1 MGQNLDGDINWH
13 TLSVLIFA
21 CIYFR
26 ELKKIVL
33 REYLFLRLAASF
45 LKFRVYKF
53 QPQRKKIRQLNQG
66 TFGFLSRSTQQKDR
80 QVTMEK
86 LLLLILKKAELTK
99 LFCAYFFSCK
109 YYFREYEFCV
119 YLACIYFR
127 KCRLKENFAYLILQ
141 NRPKFA
147 KFAKIC
153 TREENSTL
161 KVHS

>member
-33 REYLFLRLAASF
+33 REYLFLRLAVSF

-53 QPQRKKIRQLNQG
+53 QPQRKKNKTVESGDIWLM
-66 TFGFLSRSTQQKDR
+66 FLSRSTQQKDR

-109 YYFREYEFCV
+109 YYFREYEFCA

-127 KCRLKENFAYLILQ
+127 KCRLKENFAHLILQ
-141 NRPKFA
+141 
-147 KFAKIC
+147 
-153 TREENSTL
+153 NSTL